1 MCFQQLLHD
10 ICTPVRVF
18 QDGTFLVRKSTKG
31 GGNQPYTLVVL
42 YLGHIY
48 NLKIRIRDDTQVALG
63 EYKNDELVRLR
74 YTMSDVFRMIKF
86 CKCKEI
92 FRKRKKIF
100 SKKELIEDFK

>member
-1 MCFQQLLHD
+1 MCFRQLLHD
-10 ICTPVRVF
+10 NCTPVRVF

-63 EYKNDELVRLR
+63 EYKNDELVWLR
-74 YTMSDVFRMIKF
+74 YTMSNVLRMIAF
-86 CKCKEI
+86 CKYI
-92 FRKRKKIF
+92 NIYFYPPRKN
-100 SKKELIEDFK
+100 